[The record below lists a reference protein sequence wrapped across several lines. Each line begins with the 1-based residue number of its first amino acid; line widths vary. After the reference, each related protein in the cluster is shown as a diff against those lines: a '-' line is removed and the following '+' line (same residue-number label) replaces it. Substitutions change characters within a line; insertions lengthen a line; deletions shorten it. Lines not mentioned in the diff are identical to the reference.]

1 MYARIGVPALGA
13 LALMSCTPH
22 APRPDGT
29 VLVDDAVALIREA
42 NVDRAARKLRIDGD
56 ALIIAI
62 VDENLTDVRV
72 RLEVAGVDA
81 ASIRPVEVENTLGG
95 SGIEVAALAV
105 PAQARVTVTLSGPQN
120 SKTPGTVQLRV
131 LQFAPGSSPE
141 PKLAAQ
147 RAAFTAWSGAT
158 RYGQLAP
165 EAGKA
170 GLAAIDRAIVALE
183 GPQGDNRLAAEANLV
198 KAGLLQ
204 YFLIDVRQ
212 SLDAARRAGSDFAA
226 IGETAALGAA
236 RAQLAEATALTELA
250 VNAQSKNPT
259 AQEARTEA
267 ERLLAHLTGQTSPLR
282 PIERARALDSLGY
295 LHKSGTLLDEAAQT
309 YEQARALYAEA
320 GYRAGETEMQAAI
333 AQVFV
338 ERGQWD
344 LAAKEFARMLPNVK
358 KIPNPIHRV
367 KTLLSAG
374 HALAYAGEPDEGIKL
389 LLDAITE
396 AREFGLRSSEGEATW
411 ELAWL
416 YWFRGD
422 DLQAKALFTQALKI
436 ARTLDNEYGLSSNLQ
451 TVGMVARREG
461 DYVTAIEMHKEA
473 IPASPTPFHRIRAIR
488 DLALDYVAVGQYSEA
503 IAELRNALA
512 VKIQDPRHHI
522 FTDIKR
528 DLAETLIEHG
538 DGSRASQ
545 AEAVKLLA
553 DSMQMS
559 VKMNDARN
567 QIAGNR
573 VEAMMAMKQGK
584 FAAAR
589 AGFERTFELIFKYR
603 RASANPQLRLEAL
616 EQEQSAFRGYFDLM
630 MRGSVANGAGAPR
643 PASAQATAA
652 LRMLERSRETR
663 LGKPRSVNL
672 DAATSA
678 RVDALLAQMGDRS
691 LKISAL
697 LGRELDATETLQLD
711 GLQMELARLRAEV
724 DRERTVAAE
733 RHVSHEEPAVAV
745 ARPWRDVS
753 PRAVQLS
760 YALGNDHAYV
770 WIRDPGG
777 LRVAVLRETP
787 ENIERELTKL
797 ASFDAQRMPAEIE
810 QSLARVSS
818 ILLPAG
824 IVPEKSSELEIVAE
838 GRIASVPF
846 AGLRSPADPSLLLV
860 ETHAVTLITSMY
872 SADETSTAQA
882 RPMKLVAL
890 ASGGGTLRS
899 APMTNPLPSLQSATA
914 EIQGIADLFKARD
927 RDARVKLFASND
939 GDARALRT
947 LWSSGVDVVHFAT
960 HALADLRQPLASLL
974 VLPSKDASGAQ
985 SYLTAGQVQ
994 EWRGDVGLVF
1004 LSACESAIGPPRF
1017 ASGMPGLQSAFLRA
1031 GAHGVIATLWPIE
1044 DVLARDFSADFY
1056 RRFTA
1061 GETAA
1066 QALSATQRAWV
1077 APKPGAAAAA
1087 QMRRRMTALAHEF
1100 YVQ

>member
-1 MYARIGVPALGA
+1 MPALGI
-13 LALMSCTPH
+13 LALVSCTPH

-29 VLVDDAVALIREA
+29 VLVDEEIAL
-42 NVDRAARKLRIDGD
+42 VRAAAFDQAARELRVDSD
-56 ALIIAI
+56 ALVVAI
-62 VDENLTDVRV
+62 VDENLTDVRL
-72 RLEVAGVDA
+72 RLAVAGRDA
-81 ASIRPVEVENTLGG
+81 ASNKPVEVENTLGG
-95 SGIEVAALAV
+95 SGIEVAVLDVQAGARIAV
-105 PAQARVTVTLSGPQN
+105 RLTGPQN
-120 SKTPGTVQLRV
+120 STVPGTVHLRV
-131 LQFAPGSSPE
+131 LQFASGSSPD
-141 PKLAAQ
+141 PKFAAQ
-147 RAAFTAWSGAT
+147 RAAYADWSKAT

-165 EAGKA
+165 EAGKT
-170 GLAAIDRAIVALE
+170 GLVAIDRAIAALE
-183 GPQGDNRLAAEANLV
+183 GPQGDGRLAAEANLV

-204 YFLIDVRQ
+204 YHLIDVRE
-212 SLDAARRAGSDFAA
+212 SLDAARRAAADFATS
-226 IGETAALGAA
+226 GETAAAEATLGTA
-236 RAQLAEATALTELA
+236 RAQLAEAAALTELA
-250 VNAQSKNPT
+250 VNPQSKNPT
-259 AQEARTEA
+259 AEEARLEA
-267 ERLLAHLTGQTSPLR
+267 GRLLAQLSGPASPLR

-295 LHKSGTLLDEAAQT
+295 LNKSATLLDEASRR
-309 YEQARALYAEA
+309 YEQARAVYAGA
-320 GYRAGETEMQAAI
+320 GSIAGETEMQAAI

-344 LAAKEFARMLPNVK
+344 LAAKAFGRMLPNVK

-374 HALAYAGEPDEGIKL
+374 HALAYAGDPDEGIKL
-389 LLDAITE
+389 LLDAISE

-422 DLQAKALFTQALKI
+422 DLQAKTLFTQALKI

-461 DYVTAIEMHKEA
+461 DYATAIQMHKEA

-488 DLALDYVAVGQYSEA
+488 DLALDYVAVGQYPEA
-503 IAELRNALA
+503 IIEFRNALA
-512 VKIQDPRHHI
+512 VRIQDPRHHI

-528 DLAETLIEHG
+528 DLAETLVEHG
-538 DGSRASQ
+538 DGSRVSQ
-545 AEAVKLLA
+545 AEAIKLLA
-553 DSMQMS
+553 DSMRMS

-567 QIAGNR
+567 QIAGQR
-573 VEAMMAMKQGK
+573 VLATVAMKQGR
-584 FAAAR
+584 FADAR

-603 RASANPQLRLEAL
+603 NASANPQLRLEAL
-616 EQEQSAFRGYFDLM
+616 EQEQAAFRGYFDLM
-630 MRGSVANGAGAPR
+630 MRGIVADGAGAVR
-643 PASAQATAA
+643 PATAEAAAA

-672 DAATSA
+672 DAATAA

-691 LKISAL
+691 LKIAVL
-697 LGRELDATETLQLD
+697 LGRKLDAAETPKLD
-711 GLQMELARLRAEV
+711 VLQMELARLRAEV

-733 RHVSHEEPAVAV
+733 QHTANEEPALAV
-745 ARPWRDVS
+745 TRPWRAVA

-760 YALGNDHAYV
+760 YALGNQRAYV
-770 WIRDPGG
+770 WIRDASG
-777 LRVAVLRETP
+777 LRVAVLEETP
-787 ENIERELTKL
+787 ENIERELTQL
-797 ASFDAQRMPAEIE
+797 ASFDAQRTPDRIE
-810 QSLARVSS
+810 QSLARVSPM
-818 ILLPAG
+818 LLPAG
-824 IVPEKSSELEIVAE
+824 IVPEQSSELEIVAE

-846 AGLRSPADPSLLLV
+846 AGLRSPAAPSRRLV

-872 SADETSTAQA
+872 VASDPAPGPA

-890 ASGGGTLRS
+890 ASGSGTLRS
-899 APMTNPLPSLQSATA
+899 AAVIDPLPRLQSATA

-927 RDARVKLFASND
+927 RDARVKLFAGSD
-939 GDARALRT
+939 GDARALRG
-947 LWSSGVDVVHFAT
+947 LWSGGVDVVHFAT

-974 VLPSKDASGAQ
+974 VLPAKDASGAP

-1044 DVLARDFSADFY
+1044 DVLAREFSADFY

-1061 GETAA
+1061 GEPAV
-1066 QALSATQRAWV
+1066 QALSATQRAWL
-1077 APKPGAAAAA
+1077 APNPGASDPD